1 VANSVQPILIHSVGH
16 PTVGQ
21 GRWRTY
27 TAGLRGDLGGL
38 RLPKR
43 AVGAGKA
50 DEGVAGGANKN
61 WLSAAGYTLVGFAS
75 VA

>member
-1 VANSVQPILIHSVGH
+1 M
-16 PTVGQ
+16 
-21 GRWRTY
+21 
-27 TAGLRGDLGGL
+27 
-38 RLPKR
+38 R

-61 WLSAAGYTLVGFAS
+61 WLSAAGHTLVGFAS